1 MLCSNIVL
9 FYSGILPCYWYIISM
24 QVLIL
29 CSNYAQFV
37 IESCTQSRTN
47 NPPTGIPFSLLFILT
62 VVTEGQNV
70 TVLMLVD
77 SCSCNWLWLIYWLPL
92 WRFAHV
98 PCYYSSIM
106 LKLFWVAIIIPI
118 ITSFPFCKWWE
129 CTEACTVLK
138 GWQKL
143 CSSKTIIGLWITV
156 TVNIWMLMVTISTLA
171 NFCLSAK
178 HGPLQ

>member
-1 MLCSNIVL
+1 MR
-9 FYSGILPCYWYIISM
+9 
-24 QVLIL
+24 VLIL
-29 CSNYAQFV
+29 CSNYAQF
-37 IESCTQSRTN
+37 ILESCTQSGTN
-47 NPPTGIPFSLLFILT
+47 ISPLLFILT
-62 VVTEGQNV
+62 AVTEGQNV
-70 TVLMLVD
+70 TVLMLAD
-77 SCSCNWLWLIYWLPL
+77 SCSCSWLWLICWLPL

-118 ITSFPFCKWWE
+118 ITSFPCCKWWE
-129 CTEACTVLK
+129 CTEACTVLR